1 MAVPNGIHI
10 GMTTNRRR
18 AVAALIA
25 AGLLWGTTVPMS
37 KLALQWLQPG
47 WLAAARFG
55 LAAAILLCVAARSSA
70 SRAQVRAACTPLLLA
85 SGAIGYGG
93 SVVLQNAGITRT
105 SVTHAALLIGTT
117 PVLVAV
123 IAAFWQR
130 AVARPVAWV
139 GFGVSL
145 VGVVLIAGGGG
156 GGASAA
162 GDGLVILSLL
172 LGASFTVAQG
182 RLLRGRDPVAVTA
195 VQFVGAAA
203 AALPFSAATEGMP
216 AAPHSLSV
224 ILITV
229 ALAAGTLLPFTLF
242 AYGQSR
248 VSPEVA
254 GAFLN
259 IEPLVGAVAGIV
271 VFADPFGLAQAI
283 GGAAIIGGIA
293 LSMLPLLRP
302 ARRHQPAPA
311 PRPVTPVI
319 PQPEQAA
326 VHAADAVPDP
336 ALAAV
341 HAADAVPDPALAA
354 VHAADAVPE
363 PALAAVHA
371 ADAVPEPVPGAVH
384 VSVPVAARATR
395 ATSGPASTAR
405 SASRVARSR
414 AAAAPRSARLRRGFR
429 HAPDP
434 DLVRG
439 DSHRERPCGP
449 AAGLLSTL
457 LMGEEDDR
465 EPLPAGCL

>member
-1 MAVPNGIHI
+1 V
-10 GMTTNRRR
+10 
-18 AVAALIA
+18 
-25 AGLLWGTTVPMS
+25 
-37 KLALQWLQPG
+37 
-47 WLAAARFG
+47 
-55 LAAAILLCVAARSSA
+55 ILLCVAARSAA

-139 GFGVSL
+139 GFAVSL

-203 AALPFSAATEGMP
+203 AALPFSAATEGLP

-271 VFADPFGLAQAI
+271 VFADPFGLAQAV

-302 ARRHQPAPA
+302 ARRQRPEPAATPPA
-311 PRPVTPVI
+311 TPV
-319 PQPEQAA
+319 
-326 VHAADAVPDP
+326 
-336 ALAAV
+336 
-341 HAADAVPDPALAA
+341 
-354 VHAADAVPE
+354 VPE
-363 PALAAVHA
+363 PADRHRVR
-371 ADAVPEPVPGAVH
+371 ADRHRAQPRGR
-384 VSVPVAARATR
+384 VPV
-395 ATSGPASTAR
+395 
-405 SASRVARSR
+405 
-414 AAAAPRSARLRRGFR
+414 
-429 HAPDP
+429 
-434 DLVRG
+434 
-439 DSHRERPCGP
+439 
-449 AAGLLSTL
+449 LLSTL
-457 LMGEEDDR
+457 LVSEEEDR
-465 EPLPAGCL
+465 EPLPAGG

>member
-1 MAVPNGIHI
+1 MGAPNGIHI

-25 AGLLWGTTVPMS
+25 AGLLWGTTVPLS

-47 WLAAARFG
+47 WLTAARFG
-55 LAAAILLCVAARSSA
+55 LAALILLAVAARTSA
-70 SRAQVRAACTPLLLA
+70 ARARLRAALSPLMLA

-117 PVLVAV
+117 PVLVAI
-123 IAAFWQR
+123 IAAVWQR
-130 AVARPVAWV
+130 AVARPVAWA
-139 GFGVSL
+139 GFAVSL
-145 VGVVLIAGGGG
+145 AGVVLVAGGGG

-172 LGASFTVAQG
+172 LGAAFTVAQG

-195 VQFVGAAA
+195 VQFVGAAL
-203 AALPFSAATEGMP
+203 AALPFSAATEGLP

-224 ILITV
+224 VLITV

-271 VFADPFGLAQAI
+271 VFADPFGAAQAA

-293 LSMLPLLRP
+293 LSMLPMLRP

-311 PRPVTPVI
+311 AVPAPHPAAPVI
-319 PQPEQAA
+319 P
-326 VHAADAVPDP
+326 
-336 ALAAV
+336 
-341 HAADAVPDPALAA
+341 
-354 VHAADAVPE
+354 E
-363 PALAAVHA
+363 PAPAAARA
-371 ADAVPEPVPGAVH
+371 ARAVPGAVPAA
-384 VSVPVAARATR
+384 VGAARAVPGAVPAAVR
-395 ATSGPASTAR
+395 AAPAASEPAWAAR
-405 SASRVARSR
+405 SASRVLRSR
-414 AAAAPRSARLRRGFR
+414 TAIPRSARLRRGYR
-429 HAPDP
+429 HAPDLRP
-434 DLVRG
+434 VHG
-439 DSHRERPCGP
+439 DPRREDPCGP
-449 AAGLLSTL
+449 AAGLLSALRTA
-457 LMGEEDDR
+457 EEDDR

>member
-1 MAVPNGIHI
+1 MGDPNGIHI

-47 WLAAARFG
+47 WLTAARFG
-55 LAAAILLCVAARSSA
+55 LAAAILLCVAARSAA

-123 IAAFWQR
+123 IAAFWHR

-139 GFGVSL
+139 GFAVSL

-195 VQFVGAAA
+195 VQFVGATA
-203 AALPFSAATEGMP
+203 AALPFSAATEGLP

-271 VFADPFGLAQAI
+271 VFADPFGVAQAV
-283 GGAAIIGGIA
+283 GGGAIIGGIA

-302 ARRHQPAPA
+302 ARRHRPEPAATPPA
-311 PRPVTPVI
+311 TPV
-319 PQPEQAA
+319 
-326 VHAADAVPDP
+326 
-336 ALAAV
+336 
-341 HAADAVPDPALAA
+341 
-354 VHAADAVPE
+354 VPE
-363 PALAAVHA
+363 PARAAIHAAQAVPGPAPAAVRAAQAVPGPARAGVHA
-371 ADAVPEPVPGAVH
+371 APAI
-384 VSVPVAARATR
+384 SQRAW
-395 ATSGPASTAR
+395 TAH
-405 SASRVARSR
+405 SASRVVPGR
-414 AAAAPRSARLRRGFR
+414 AAASPRSAGLRRRYR
-429 HAPDP
+429 HAPDLH
-434 DLVRG
+434 LVHADRHGEHPRG
-439 DSHRERPCGP
+439 RVPV
-449 AAGLLSTL
+449 LLSTL
-457 LMGEEDDR
+457 LLSEEEDR
-465 EPLPAGCL
+465 EPLPVGGL

>member
-1 MAVPNGIHI
+1 MNI
-10 GMTTNRRR
+10 NRRR
-18 AVAALIA
+18 AVAALIV

-47 WLAAARFG
+47 WLTAARFG
-55 LAAAILLCVAARSSA
+55 LAAVILLGVAARSAA
-70 SRAQVRAACTPLLLA
+70 SRAQVRAACTPLMLA

-117 PVLVAV
+117 PVLVAI
-123 IAAFWQR
+123 IAAVWQR

-139 GFGVSL
+139 GFAVSL
-145 VGVVLIAGGGG
+145 AGVILVAGGGG
-156 GGASAA
+156 GGASAV

-195 VQFVGAAA
+195 VQFVGATL
-203 AALPFSAATEGMP
+203 AALPFSAATEGLP
-216 AAPHSLSV
+216 AAPHGLSV
-224 ILITV
+224 VLITV

-271 VFADPFGLAQAI
+271 VFADPFGVVQAA

-293 LSMLPLLRP
+293 LSMLPMLRP
-302 ARRHQPAPA
+302 VRRGQPEPAAAPA
-311 PRPVTPVI
+311 PHPATPVI
-319 PQPEQAA
+319 PEPVPAAARAAHAVPGPVPAA
-326 VHAADAVPDP
+326 VR
-336 ALAAV
+336 AV
-341 HAADAVPDPALAA
+341 H
-354 VHAADAVPE
+354 
-363 PALAAVHA
+363 
-371 ADAVPEPVPGAVH
+371 AVPEPVPAAVRA
-384 VSVPVAARATR
+384 VQAVPGPVPAAVRAVQ
-395 ATSGPASTAR
+395 ATSEPAWPAR

-414 AAAAPRSARLRRGFR
+414 PAAAPRPARLHRGYR
-429 HAPDP
+429 HSP
-434 DLVRG
+434 DLRLVHG
-439 DSHRERPCGP
+439 DLHREHPRSDIPVT
-449 AAGLLSTL
+449 LSTL
-457 LMGEEDDR
+457 LLNEEEDR
-465 EPLPAGCL
+465 EPLPAACF